1 MSEGIPRHD
10 DWLLD
15 EQFDQLSP
23 EDRVRLKNAVE
34 RDGDLATRGRRLQEV
49 LEPLDSWST
58 TPPPESLVGRI
69 LDRIAA
75 HEAAAPVVPVPAPM
89 PGEERAFPFRPPA
102 SLKELLALAAVIT
115 LFFALF
121 VPGMSSVRD
130 RSRRIACATNLGQ
143 IGRALGG
150 YATANDNALPF
161 VQTTAGGSWL
171 PANEAGLPYSP
182 NSPSRFLLLRLG
194 YVSRAQA
201 YICPSHSDGLCLEVV
216 NPQALND
223 FPDPR
228 NCSYDSLNMA
238 GATPAY
244 SKLCNLP
251 YMSDANPLFAGGKF
265 NRIDPAVANSL
276 NHRRGRGQN
285 VLCLNGTVT
294 WHKTPNC
301 GRNQDNIWQAGS
313 VTVYQGTE
321 AQTRDDDTFLTP

>member
-1 MSEGIPRHD
+1 MTDGTPHFD

-15 EQFDQLSP
+15 EQFDELSP
-23 EDRVRLKNAVE
+23 VDRALLRDAVD
-34 RDGDLATRGRRLQEV
+34 RDANLAAKAGRLQEV

-58 TPPPESLVGRI
+58 PPPPEGLVGKI
-69 LDRIAA
+69 LDRIVA
-75 HEAAAPVVPVPAPM
+75 HEAAAPVVPAPAPM
-89 PGEERAFPFRPPA
+89 PGENRAFPFRPPA
-102 SLKELLALAAVIT
+102 SLKELLALAAIIT

-121 VPGMSSVRD
+121 VPGISSVRD

-150 YATANDNALPF
+150 YATANGNALPF

-171 PANEAGLPYSP
+171 PASKAGLPYSP

-194 YVSRAQA
+194 YVSQARA
-201 YICPSHSDGLCLEVV
+201 YICPSHSDALYLKIV

-244 SKLCNLP
+244 TKLCNLP
-251 YMSDANPLFAGGKF
+251 YMADANPLFAGGKF
-265 NRIDPAVANSL
+265 NRIDPAVANSR
-276 NHRRGRGQN
+276 NHRRARGQN
-285 VLCLNGTVT
+285 VLCFNGAVT
-294 WHKTPNC
+294 WFETPNC
-301 GRNQDNIWQAGS
+301 GRNQDNIWQAGT
-313 VTVYQGTE
+313 VKVYQGTE
-321 AQTRDDDTFLTP
+321 TQTRDDDTFLTP